1 MKLLE
6 TNFKIEDSTIRQIHK
21 AMKKGHITCRQLVAD
36 YLKRIEAFDKHGP
49 ALNSIITINP
59 AAINQADELDRRFES
74 EGLTGP
80 LHGIPILLKD
90 NIETTDMATTGGSAS
105 LAGFTPGNDAFIT
118 RKLREAGAIILAK
131 ANLHEFAIWGETIS
145 SIAGQT
151 LNPYD
156 LSRTPGGSS
165 GGTGCGIAANL
176 AAVGIGTD
184 TVNSVRS
191 PASANCL
198 VGLRPTLGLVSRSG
212 IIPYSLTQDTAGPI
226 TRTVSDAAI
235 LLGVIA
241 GYDPADEKTAWSI
254 GHVPNSYTKSLEKKG
269 LKNKRIGIMQSYW
282 GTGEVHQEVNA
293 VMKDSLAVLQ
303 DRGAALIELD
313 ACFDIGVIINEVSVH
328 LYELERALDGYLH
341 SLGDRA
347 PIHSLKEILASG
359 KYHPGIED
367 NLKKAVTLSTT
378 RVTYKDRLLK
388 QAGLRDR
395 LMKLMA
401 DYNLDAIV
409 YPHQKRLVA
418 KVGASQDERNGAL
431 AAVTGFPAITLP
443 AGFSKPTAE
452 APDGVPIGIEFLSR
466 PWSEPTL
473 LAIAYA
479 FEQAAGIRKAP
490 YSTPPL
496 AD

>member
-1 MKLLE
+1 MKLL
-6 TNFKIEDSTIRQIHK
+6 NANLKIEEATIGQIHK
-21 AMKKGHITCRQLVAD
+21 AMRKGHITCRQLVTA
-36 YLKRIEAFDKHGP
+36 YLKRIEAFDKQGP
-49 ALNSIITINP
+49 SLNSIITINP
-59 AAINQADELDRRFES
+59 AATSQADELDRRFER

-90 NIETTDMATTGGSAS
+90 NIDATDMATTAGSSS
-105 LAGFTPGNDAFIT
+105 LAGFTPDSDAFIT
-118 RKLREAGAIILAK
+118 QKLRKAGAIILAK

-145 SIAGQT
+145 SITGQT

-165 GGTGCGIAANL
+165 GGTGCGIAANF

-226 TRTVSDAAI
+226 TRTVSDTAI
-235 LLGVIA
+235 LLDIIA

-254 GHVPNSYTKSLEKKG
+254 GHIPNSYTKSLEKKG
-269 LKNKRIGIMQSYW
+269 LRNKRIGVMQSYW
-282 GTGEVHQEVNA
+282 GTEEVHQEVNA
-293 VMKDSLAVLQ
+293 AMKDSLAVLQ
-303 DRGAALIELD
+303 DREAVLIELD
-313 ACFDIGVIINEVSVH
+313 ACFDISTIINEVSVH
-328 LYELERALDGYLH
+328 LYELKRDLDGHLR

-347 PIHSLKEILASG
+347 PVHSLKEILASG
-359 KYHPGIED
+359 SYHPGIED
-367 NLKKAVTLSTT
+367 NLKKAMSLNTT
-378 RVTYKDRLLK
+378 SVTYKDRLRM
-388 QAGLRDR
+388 QDGLRDR

-401 DYNLDAIV
+401 DYHLDAIV
-409 YPHQKRLVA
+409 YPHQKRLAA

-443 AGFSKPTAE
+443 AGFSKPTA
-452 APDGVPIGIEFLSR
+452 ASPDGVPIGIEFLGR
-466 PWSEPTL
+466 PWSEPAL
-473 LAIAYA
+473 LAIAYD
-479 FEQAAGIRKAP
+479 FEQASGIRKAP

-496 AD
+496 PN

>member
-1 MKLLE
+1 MKMLKANLKVE
-6 TNFKIEDSTIRQIHK
+6 ESTIRQIHK
-21 AMKKGHITCRQLVAD
+21 AMKKGHITCRQLVTA
-36 YLKRIEAFDKHGP
+36 YLNRIEAFDKQGP
-49 ALNSIITINP
+49 SLNSIITINP
-59 AAINQADELDRRFES
+59 AAINQADELDRRFAK
-74 EGLTGP
+74 EGLTGV

-90 NIETTDMATTGGSAS
+90 NIDTTDMTTTGGSSS
-105 LAGFTPGNDAFIT
+105 LAGFTPDSDAFIV

-165 GGTGCGIAANL
+165 GGTGCGIAANF

-235 LLGVIA
+235 LLGVIS

-254 GHVPNSYTKSLEKKG
+254 GHVPTSYTDSLKEKG
-269 LKNKRIGIMQSYW
+269 LRHKRIGVMRNYW
-282 GTGEVHQEVNA
+282 GTEEVHQEVNA
-293 VMKDSLAVLQ
+293 VMKDSLIILK
-303 DRGAALIELD
+303 DKGAALIELD
-313 ACFDIGVIINEVSVH
+313 ACFDIGAIIKEVSVH
-328 LYELERALDGYLH
+328 LYELERDLDGYLR

-347 PIHSLKEILASG
+347 PVHSLKEILASG
-359 KYHPGIED
+359 NYHPGIED
-367 NLKKAVTLSTT
+367 NIKKAVTLSTT
-378 RVTYKDRLLK
+378 KVTYKDRLLK
-388 QAGLRDR
+388 QAALRNR

-409 YPHQKRLVA
+409 YPHQKCLVA
-418 KVGASQDERNGAL
+418 KVGASQAERNGAL

-443 AGFSKPTAE
+443 AGFSTPTAE
-452 APDGVPIGIEFLSR
+452 APAGVPIGIEFLSR

-473 LAIAYA
+473 FAIAYA
-479 FEQAAGIRKAP
+479 FEQTTEVRKAP

-496 AD
+496 